1 MFLSLDHPFA
11 CKREE
16 RERDKKRKK
25 ERRER
30 EREKERDRE
39 RKRWIEEEK
48 IRGENLDCGGS
59 KGIDKGE
66 KFALRKTNIEISNST
81 EIKKTYF
88 VHLLI

>member
-1 MFLSLDHPFA
+1 MLYLLLPASA
-11 CKREE
+11 KRE
-16 RERDKKRKK
+16 K
-25 ERRER
+25 EIKR

-39 RKRWIEEEK
+39 RQRWIEEEK
-48 IRGENLDCGGS
+48 IRGENFDCGGS